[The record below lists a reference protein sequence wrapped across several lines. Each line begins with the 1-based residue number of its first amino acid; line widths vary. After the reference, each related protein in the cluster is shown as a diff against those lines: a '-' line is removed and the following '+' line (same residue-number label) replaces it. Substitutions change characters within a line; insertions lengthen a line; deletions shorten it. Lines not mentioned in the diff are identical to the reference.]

1 MSKVHWLALSTLR
14 GVGDAT
20 IRKLI
25 ERFGSVEAVFDAPDA
40 DLLCVPRITTDVV
53 TRLRAISLDDLE
65 AELASLADEG
75 LQVITWDD
83 ATYPTNLKQ
92 VEKAPPLLFA
102 SGELQE
108 RDAQAVAIIGTRQ
121 PTPQAARLAE
131 MLSLELAERG
141 LTIVSGLA
149 AGIDTAAHRGALRAE
164 NGRTLAVLGSG
175 LRAIHPR
182 QNISLAEEIVQHGA
196 LLSELAPDTRVR
208 GANLMARDRIISGLS
223 LAVIVV
229 EAKEK
234 SGSLDTANKARRQE
248 RLLFAVPDSSGTDA
262 LLASGAEILQP
273 QSIDFDRLSQR
284 INEYALG
291 SKLTQQLSLW

>member
-1 MSKVHWLALSTLR
+1 MSKVHWLALSTLQ
-14 GVGDAT
+14 GIGDVT

-25 ERFGSVEAVFDAPDA
+25 ERFGNVEAVFDAPDA
-40 DLLCVPRITTDVV
+40 DLLCVPRITTDIVA
-53 TRLRAISLDDLE
+53 RLRAISISDLE
-65 AELASLADEG
+65 AELTSLADEG

-83 ATYPTNLKQ
+83 AIYPANLRQ
-92 VEKAPPLLFA
+92 VQNAPLLLFIR
-102 SGELQE
+102 GELQE
-108 RDAQAVAIIGTRQ
+108 RDTQAVAIVGTRQ

-131 MLSLELAERG
+131 MLGQELAARG

-149 AGIDTAAHRGALRAE
+149 VGIDTAAHRGALQAK

-182 QNISLAEEIVQHGA
+182 QNISLAKEIVQHGA
-196 LLSELAPDTRVR
+196 LFSEFAPNTRAR

-248 RLLFAVPDSSGTDA
+248 RLLFAVPDSPGTDA
-262 LLASGAEILQP
+262 LLADGAEALQP
-273 QSIDFDRLSQR
+273 QAIDFDQLSQR
-284 INEYALG
+284 INEYTLG
-291 SKLTQQLSLW
+291 NNQTRQLSLW